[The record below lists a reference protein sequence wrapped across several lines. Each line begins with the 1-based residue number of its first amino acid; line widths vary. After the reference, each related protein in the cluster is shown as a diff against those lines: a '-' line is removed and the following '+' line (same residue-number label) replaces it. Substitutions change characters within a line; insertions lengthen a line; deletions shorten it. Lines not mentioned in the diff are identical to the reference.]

1 MGGHRNTSCISYQG
15 IWKPDGPEIGPE
27 ILPPVKELDRPRETK
42 VGSLLDWRLH
52 TQKLENTRRLLSSDD
67 EWLKW
72 KNIGTIAESVKHLL
86 QTPIVSCFS
95 SLNLDFLAR
104 FTLPANYY
112 PLLCQSTLHRW
123 ACKHPIITI
132 FADQLDYETQY
143 LKTDFHIPYPTSDPE
158 SKISA
163 QLYCLRGPVIV
174 LDDDEPYSHGDRRTV
189 ECARSRIDDPTMYT
203 EANRGGPFHDDG
215 SLKVDWEKLEV
226 VQRVL
231 AARLQAFVKEGCPDE
246 AKNSIIPD
254 AWIYEFHGARPNTFV
269 SPTVREREAP
279 FDAQDP
285 YNITGTWI
293 LCLCYQM
300 ERFPFR
306 THPPPRYPEGQLQ
319 FSKFELRVTGVE
331 PAPASEASGLPTVH
345 FLGTEDVTQLM
356 YGTMHPHHVKGM
368 WFRAQLRVTVRS

>member
-1 MGGHRNTSCISYQG
+1 M
-15 IWKPDGPEIGPE
+15 
-27 ILPPVKELDRPRETK
+27 
-42 VGSLLDWRLH
+42 
-52 TQKLENTRRLLSSDD
+52 
-67 EWLKW
+67 
-72 KNIGTIAESVKHLL
+72 
-86 QTPIVSCFS
+86 
-95 SLNLDFLAR
+95 NLDFLAR